1 MTATTI
7 HSASRTTSPSPVV
20 VFGIDS
26 RGKAKGARF
35 GRDNAELAIKAAGQ
49 LQLRVLANCDPT
61 VAEIAARLPVGRV
74 HAKGRT
80 FVPFIKRD
88 LYERLLAA
96 SPAAGFGLASNT
108 SGASDPKGS
117 GSGSNG
123 NRHNLPADW
132 QHIAIGDLIVAQE
145 GIEDGW
151 YEAIVMDISGEILT
165 LRWRDYPRE
174 RKFSRHRHRIGLL
187 FPNPK
192 SDTKSETSNKSTSK
206 AGKPGAASKSDT
218 EHALPRTWDEI
229 DVGALVLARDEG
241 PFHAWWE
248 AVPIERTGNSFK
260 LKWRDHGVLAPIVR
274 PRLQLALIYPA

>member
-1 MTATTI
+1 MPN
-7 HSASRTTSPSPVV
+7 SRLRPRVNCNSVSLP
-20 VFGIDS
+20 IAIQRS
-26 RGKAKGARF
+26 R
-35 GRDNAELAIKAAGQ
+35 
-49 LQLRVLANCDPT
+49 
-61 VAEIAARLPVGRV
+61 
-74 HAKGRT
+74 
-80 FVPFIKRD
+80 
-88 LYERLLAA
+88 RLLRGYRSAEYTRKEEHLCRLL
-96 SPAAGFGLASNT
+96 SETSMKGFSRLLRPQIRPRVKCI
-108 SGASDPKGS
+108 GASDPKGS

-123 NRHNLPADW
+123 SRHNLPADW

-151 YEAIVMDISGEILT
+151 YEAIVMDISGEMLT

-192 SDTKSETSNKSTSK
+192 SDTKSETPNKSTSK

-248 AVPIERTGNSFK
+248 AVRSNEPANHSNSS
-260 LKWRDHGVLAPIVR
+260 GAITV
-274 PRLQLALIYPA
+274 Y